1 MARCRI
7 AYSFY
12 SWETPDHLPGA
23 LSGGEKQWVALA
35 RALALQP
42 LVLIA
47 DEPTGSLDA
56 RSAEAVIRLLRQLAT
71 EDQRTVLTAS
81 HEQRIKSVASRML
94 QCEDG
99 RVGELATT
107 SGKSNSKLRRDGRNV
122 FPDPHSRSTSQRRC
136 VALLE
141 IRDQQKGC

>member
-1 MARCRI
+1 MVVRCRI
-7 AYSFY
+7 AYPFY
-12 SWETPDHLPGA
+12 SWETSDHLPGV
-23 LSGGEKQWVALA
+23 LSGGEKPWVALA

-56 RSAEAVIRLLRQLAT
+56 RSGEAVIRLLRQLAT
-71 EDQRTVLTAS
+71 EDQRNVLSAS
-81 HEQRIKSVASRML
+81 HDQRIKSVASRML

-107 SGKSNSKLRRDGRNV
+107 SGKSN
-122 FPDPHSRSTSQRRC
+122 
-136 VALLE
+136 
-141 IRDQQKGC
+141 